1 MKKFLALVASGL
13 FTLIVLAQ
21 DKIVYD
27 AHAEKRSVS
36 SFHAVRVSH
45 GIDLLLSQGNEEALA
60 ISADEKE
67 LKEAVK
73 TEVVDGELR
82 IYIKQDLEKW
92 WNQLRR
98 KGRSVKAYVSFKN
111 MDHLDASS
119 GSRTTIDGSLN
130 SKKLSVNLSSGAH
143 LKGRVVGEDVKID
156 VSSGAV
162 TDISG
167 EVEDLQVNTSSG
179 AHFYGFDLTA
189 STCKADAS
197 SGSKIQLSV
206 NKEIKASASSGGGIN
221 YKGDA
226 AQTHVSTSSGGKVR
240 KGG

>member
-1 MKKFLALVASGL
+1 MKKFFALVAFGL
-13 FTLIVLAQ
+13 FSLTVLAQ

-27 AHAEKRSVS
+27 AHAEKRSVT
-36 SFHAVRVSH
+36 SFHAVKVSH
-45 GIDLLLSQGNEEALA
+45 GIELLLSQGTEEALA
-60 ISADEKE
+60 ISADNRE

-82 IYIKQDLEKW
+82 IYVKQDLQKW

-98 KGRSVKAYVSFKN
+98 NGRNVKAYVSFKN
-111 MDHLDASS
+111 LDHLDASS
-119 GSRTTIDGSLN
+119 GSRTTINGSLN
-130 SKKLSVNLSSGAH
+130 TNKLSINISSGAH
-143 LKGRVVGEDVKID
+143 LKGRIKGEDVKVD

-167 EVEDLQVNTSSG
+167 EVKNLDVNASSG
-179 AHFYGFDLTA
+179 AHFYGYDLTA
-189 STCKADAS
+189 TNCDADAS

-226 AQTHVSTSSGGKVR
+226 AQTHVSTSSGGKIR
-240 KGG
+240 KG

>member
-1 MKKFLALVASGL
+1 MASGL
-13 FTLIVLAQ
+13 FTLVVLAQ
-21 DKIVYD
+21 GKIVYD
-27 AHAEKRSVS
+27 AHAEKRSVTN
-36 SFHAVRVSH
+36 FHAVKVSH
-45 GIDLLLSQGNEEALA
+45 GIELLLSQGTEEALA

-82 IYIKQDLEKW
+82 IYIKQDLQKW
-92 WNQLRR
+92 WNQLKR
-98 KGRSVKAYVSFKN
+98 KGRNVKAYVSFKN
-111 MDHLDASS
+111 LDHLDVSS
-119 GSRTTIDGSLN
+119 GASTSIDGSLN
-130 SKKLSVNLSSGAH
+130 TNKLFINLSSGAR
-143 LKGRVVGEDVKID
+143 LQGRIKGEDVKVD

-167 EVEDLQVNTSSG
+167 EVQNLDVNTSSG
-179 AHFYGFDLTA
+179 AHFFGYDLIAT
-189 STCKADAS
+189 SCKADAS

-206 NKEIKASASSGGGIN
+206 DKEIQASASSGGGIN

-226 AQTHVSTSSGGKVR
+226 PQTHVSTSSGGKVR